1 MIETDAAYLAALVDG
16 EGSIQY
22 KQKWEKKKK
31 HKGEGYRKTYAWR
44 INMEIS
50 MTDQDVIRW
59 VHETVNVGSFRQKNI
74 KGLNKA
80 GKKFKTQWRWRCTFR
95 DAYYVCKLIWPYTQ
109 VKLHKVEQIID
120 HYDPYAKNIAD
131 NVVDLT
137 LEREIRKI
145 KNGR

>member
-80 GKKFKTQWRWRCTFR
+80 GKKFKTQWRWRCAFR

-131 NVVDLT
+131 NVIDLT